1 MNTEIVANLEYFMNT
16 LNICYKVKT
25 ENPFDN
31 PSKYP
36 ALLFKGKSIMDII
49 SQSENI
55 TQSDD
60 SYIQNDIYKIEVHQE
75 DIIDDEEM
83 RNNSSSN

>member
-1 MNTEIVANLEYFMNT
+1 
-16 LNICYKVKT
+16 
-25 ENPFDN
+25 
-31 PSKYP
+31 
-36 ALLFKGKSIMDII
+36 MDII